1 MQPQPSPN
9 SSVSG
14 PHRGR
19 VELTLED
26 FAGRLEHRLH
36 WADITEEEFRDG
48 CAYAAQHG
56 ISAVLC
62 RPEQVELAT
71 SALAGSGVRVVT
83 GLAFHDPNA
92 PVRSQGDL
100 ATEAARMVELGAHEV
115 SLLAAPGAVAE
126 ATTDLLLEQVAAV
139 QAAVWDTG
147 VTVRVAL
154 NAQDMS
160 NEQVAGTCGRLA
172 AAGVHAVQGG
182 AIRGGKVG
190 FGRIE
195 LMRDALPRPI
205 LLHWAQP
212 VKSVETILVC
222 IAHGIDRF
230 IGDTEALMA
239 SALRSTRVAPLTVPK
254 AGLDF

>member
-1 MQPQPSPN
+1 MQAQSSTDRPN
-9 SSVSG
+9 SG
-14 PHRGR
+14 QYNGR
-19 VELTLED
+19 AELTLED

-36 WADITEEEFRDG
+36 WADITEDQFRDG
-48 CAYAAQHG
+48 CAYAAKQG

-71 SALAGSGVRVVT
+71 SALAGSAVRVVT

-92 PVRSQGDL
+92 PVRSERDL
-100 ATEAARMVELGAHEV
+100 ATEAARMVELGVDEV

-126 ATTDLLLEQVAAV
+126 ATTDRLLEQVVAV
-139 QAAVWDTG
+139 QSAVRDAD

-154 NAQDMS
+154 NAEEMT
-160 NEQVAGTCGRLA
+160 NEQVATTCGRLA
-172 AAGVHAVQGG
+172 ASGVHAVQGG

-195 LMRDALPRPI
+195 LMRDALPTPI

-212 VKSVETILVC
+212 VTSVETILVC

-230 IGDTEALMA
+230 IGDTEALMT
-239 SALRSTRVAPLTVPK
+239 SARHSTRIGPLTVPK